1 MLPIGETTTP
11 LTAVESTTPFFMPS
25 PTELDHSASNAS
37 GAGSGGTDVNVIIAI
52 TVSIVGVIA
61 LILLVAFLYLM
72 RKRQKQTSY
81 GQRCRPV
88 SLDAYSL
95 DNVSVLGSVRR
106 KGGRDATRASK
117 RTYGNAAFDD
127 PSLRHN
133 LLSASELGK
142 FVERRSSIF
151 EEFRDVPQIIA
162 RADEVP
168 TGCEDKNR

>member
-1 MLPIGETTTP
+1 MDSSTP
-11 LTAVESTTPFFMPS
+11 YPMPH
-25 PTELDHSASNAS
+25 PTELDHMQQSTHDNSNIASIGGK
-37 GAGSGGTDVNVIIAI
+37 GAGGGTDVNVIIAI

-168 TGCEDKNR
+168 AGCEDKNR